1 MGHACLE
8 AGKRFSLPEE
18 PCYLVLLAV
27 ASQAQLLQAVAKIE
41 MSGIRYALFFEP
53 DDGMGYTVVCTEA
66 IQARGQRLF
75 RSFRLWS
82 RPETG
87 SNKQASIRG
96 PPRLYNISFE
106 YWTLGVSDQIA
117 GFDGDRE

>member
-8 AGKRFSLPEE
+8 AGKRFSLPED
-18 PCYLVLLAV
+18 PCHLVLLAV

-53 DDGMGYTVVCTEA
+53 DDGMGYTAICTEA
-66 IQARGQRLF
+66 IQAQRQRLF
-75 RSFRLWS
+75 RSFRLWT

-87 SNKQASIRG
+87 LNKKALIRG
-96 PPRLYNISFE
+96 PPWVDFCMSFNPLWASIILE
-106 YWTLGVSDQIA
+106 IDVVS
-117 GFDGDRE
+117 R